1 MFKLS
6 HNGNHCILYGI
17 LSLPFNQHEHCAFYF
32 IKIGIADMYLIL
44 VLTSSDTMC
53 ESLNAI
59 KFAYDAYIVLICT
72 RSTTVTFLF
81 LLGVCIVRVP
91 IFTIFI
97 NDYQYLLH
105 MAVKIILLISK
116 TTQFLRAY
124 AVAKSVGAILIRQ
137 KQFSNCLLYNIIQSP
152 VIIHYLHVSKE
163 K

>member
-1 MFKLS
+1 
-6 HNGNHCILYGI
+6 
-17 LSLPFNQHEHCAFYF
+17 
-32 IKIGIADMYLIL
+32 MYLIL

-137 KQFSNCLLYNIIQSP
+137 K
-152 VIIHYLHVSKE
+152 
-163 K
+163 

>member
-6 HNGNHCILYGI
+6 HNGNHCIPYGI
-17 LSLPFNQHEHCAFYF
+17 LSLPFNQLEHCAFYF
-32 IKIGIADMYLIL
+32 IKIDIADMYLIL